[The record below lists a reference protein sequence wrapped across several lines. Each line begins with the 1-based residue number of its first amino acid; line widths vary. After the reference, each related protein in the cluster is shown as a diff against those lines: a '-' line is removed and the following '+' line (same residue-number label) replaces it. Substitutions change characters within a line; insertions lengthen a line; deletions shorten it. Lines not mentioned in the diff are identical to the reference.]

1 MKTKYNLYASI
12 ASLCATL
19 FLLVV
24 IVMAWYVTNEEASAT
39 GITGSTAI
47 LDEESQ
53 GNVSEVYY
61 FDITEY
67 KNGVYTVG
75 DCLGTKISNIEMGQ
89 YDALYSEAHQVLMM
103 IKLKDS
109 VNHRVTVNTEATSYL
124 GSTIKDG
131 DDYVLKTENNPIS
144 SIISFIH
151 VNNTEVSFIVD
162 ENGDPVIDQKYGI
175 NFPSSVIPT
184 EEEKSFVVPYKE
196 GVDENKMFNDSL
208 NQSVTISSATG
219 SSGYIFIILDYVED
233 AIEDI
238 YSKNIGNDALNGVEE
253 YDGNYISYKC
263 DFTMNIEKQGGA
275 A

>member
-109 VNHRVTVNTEATSYL
+109 VNHSVTVNTEATSYL

-131 DDYVLKTENNPIS
+131 DDYVLKTEDNPIS

-162 ENGDPVIDQKYGI
+162 ENGDPVINQKYGI

-184 EEEKSFVVPYKE
+184 EEEKSFVVSYKE

>member
-109 VNHRVTVNTEATSYL
+109 VNHSVTVNTEATSYL

-131 DDYVLKTENNPIS
+131 DDYILKTEDNPIS

-219 SSGYIFIILDYVED
+219 SSGYIFIILDYV
-233 AIEDI
+233 
-238 YSKNIGNDALNGVEE
+238 
-253 YDGNYISYKC
+253 
-263 DFTMNIEKQGGA
+263 
-275 A
+275 